1 MKLRGV
7 FAVSLG
13 NALAFYDLLIFGTFA
28 VQISRDPLAPAYYVL
43 GVLLVG
49 IAGIMLFPETAPGRL
64 MLRKR

>member
-1 MKLRGV
+1 M
-7 FAVSLG
+7 
-13 NALAFYDLLIFGTFA
+13 
-28 VQISRDPLAPAYYVL
+28 QDPLAPAYYVL